1 MKEHDENTPA
11 LMASLTDLDVALE
24 EFQLLISQADL
35 QSRERLERLNADEG
49 DLIRLGMLARERLT
63 QIDVFHTLGLDE
75 KEEFHSNY
83 LAWLLSPAESHGLG
97 SYFLREFLRS
107 RGWRRAIAAPL
118 IGGTTVSREHSLFLS
133 GDTGRLDIRIQ
144 NDNSEFICAIENKV
158 WSPESGSQLAF
169 YREALDTGF
178 PGYRVE
184 RIFLTPNGALPE
196 DSREHEHWT
205 IMTYGDILGLVERT
219 VEEKSDSIH
228 ADVKALLRQY
238 ATTLRRNIVPEVSD
252 DVHQL
257 ARQIYRK
264 HKQAIDLI
272 IEHRERYEPN
282 YVTEAFRMVRD
293 AVGERPEWRES
304 RIDRPYARFVAAEW
318 FDEKEFV
325 VDGWPFHLLQ
335 FQVHATNR
343 RAELSLHLTW
353 RGDGELKRLKRRI
366 WEGLGEHR
374 ELFTVELPSLSDD
387 SIDLGICNILEETD
401 YETWWDED
409 KTRGTISSRLEE
421 FALNQFPEIN
431 RTVLNC
437 LEQHRAE
444 VT

>member
-1 MKEHDENTPA
+1 MNEQDGNTPA
-11 LMASLTDLDVALE
+11 LRASLTDLDVALE
-24 EFQLLISQADL
+24 EFQQLISQVDL
-35 QSRERLERLNADEG
+35 RSREGLERLKADEG
-49 DLIRLGMLARERLT
+49 GLSRLGILARERLT
-63 QIDVFHTLGLDE
+63 QIDVFHTLGLDDR
-75 KEEFHSNY
+75 EEFHSNY

-97 SYFLREFLRS
+97 SYFLQEFLRS
-107 RGWRRAIAAPL
+107 RGWRGAIAAPV

-144 NDNSEFICAIENKV
+144 NDDSKFICAIKNKV
-158 WSPESGSQLAF
+158 WSPESGSQLVF
-169 YREALDTGF
+169 YRQALDTHF
-178 PGYRVE
+178 PGCRVE
-184 RIFLTPNGALPE
+184 RIYLTPNGALPE
-196 DSREHEHWT
+196 NSREHEHWT
-205 IMTYGDILGLVERT
+205 IMTYRDILRLVERT
-219 VEEKSDSIH
+219 IEEKSESIQ

-282 YVTEAFRMVRD
+282 YVTEAFRMARD

-318 FDEKEFV
+318 FDQEEFV
-325 VDGWPFHLLQ
+325 VDGWPYYLLQ

-343 RAELSLHLTW
+343 RTELSLYLHW
-353 RGDGELKRLKRRI
+353 RGDDVLRRMI
-366 WEGLGEHR
+366 LEGLSEHR
-374 ELFTVELPSLSDD
+374 ELFTIELPSLSGN
-387 SIDLGICNILEETD
+387 SIDLGICNILEGSD

-409 KTRGTISSRLEE
+409 KTRTTISSRLEG
-421 FALNQFPEIN
+421 FARNQFPKIN
-431 RTVLNC
+431 RVVLNC
-437 LEQHRAE
+437 LEQYRAKAK
-444 VT
+444 